1 MSKEMLFLCDTYTE
15 FLQKNNLPHR
25 CASEL
30 LYSSDTMNKLTVS
43 QTYWLEN
50 FISTWD
56 IIALHA
62 QETTMNQL
70 HEFYVTQKCTTYK
83 YYTVN
88 AESMEEAKE
97 KIEQWDDMELQD
109 WEEFDYETVEIE
121 EQVIPEQQ
129 LTLSGVF

>member
-1 MSKEMLFLCDTYTE
+1 MKKDYT
-15 FLQKNNLPHR
+15 
-25 CASEL
+25 
-30 LYSSDTMNKLTVS
+30 
-43 QTYWLEN
+43 
-50 FISTWD
+50 
-56 IIALHA
+56 
-62 QETTMNQL
+62 

-121 EQVIPEQQ
+121 EQVIPEKQ
-129 LTLSGVF
+129 LTLSGVLWKQQ